1 MLFFLSFVPIL
12 LVLLVAPLVLFLD
25 EIVDEMVGM
34 VGGEGV
40 GVIGLTNFLATSA
53 YENDVRLGV
62 RVKGIGGEAEG
73 DDTE

>member
-1 MLFFLSFVPIL
+1 MPIL

>member
-1 MLFFLSFVPIL
+1 MLFFLSFVPI
-12 LVLLVAPLVLFLD
+12 LLVAPLVLFLD
-25 EIVDEMVGM
+25 EIVNEVVGM
-34 VGGEGV
+34 VGGVGV

>member
-25 EIVDEMVGM
+25 EIVNEVVGM
-34 VGGEGV
+34 VGGVGV

>member
-1 MLFFLSFVPIL
+1 MFFLSFVPIL

-25 EIVDEMVGM
+25 EIVNEVVGM
-34 VGGEGV
+34 VGGVGV

-62 RVKGIGGEAEG
+62 RVKGLGGEAEG

>member
-1 MLFFLSFVPIL
+1 MPI
-12 LVLLVAPLVLFLD
+12 LLVAPLVLFLD
-25 EIVDEMVGM
+25 EIVDQMVGM

-62 RVKGIGGEAEG
+62 RVKGIGGEVEG

>member
-1 MLFFLSFVPIL
+1 MPIL

-25 EIVDEMVGM
+25 EIVNEMVGM

>member
-1 MLFFLSFVPIL
+1 MPI
-12 LVLLVAPLVLFLD
+12 LLVAPLVLFLD
-25 EIVDEMVGM
+25 EIVNEVVGM
-34 VGGEGV
+34 VGGVGV

>member
-1 MLFFLSFVPIL
+1 MPIL

-25 EIVDEMVGM
+25 EIVNEVVGM
-34 VGGEGV
+34 VGGVGV